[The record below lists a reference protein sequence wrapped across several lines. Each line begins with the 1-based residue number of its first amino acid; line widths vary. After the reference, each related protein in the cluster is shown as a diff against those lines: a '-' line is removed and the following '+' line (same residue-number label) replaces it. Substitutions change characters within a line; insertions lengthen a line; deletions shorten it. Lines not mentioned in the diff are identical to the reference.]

1 MLMILSYIV
10 LSLVA
15 IFFVINIIAYLWL
28 FRTTYKVKKRG
39 ERYMKDKGLD
49 IINKKIDKFIK

>member
-1 MLMILSYIV
+1 MILSYII

-28 FRTTYKVKKRG
+28 LRTTYKAKKRA
-39 ERYMKDKGLD
+39 EKYMKDKGLD
-49 IINKKIDKFIK
+49 IINKKIDKFIN